1 MDVYLFLIAISL
13 VLFFCSFVLHHVNPT
28 SLFTGLAILLFILSV
43 GLIFFAT
50 LLNHFEHFTFW
61 LIVPIAIFFLIIAVF
76 WLFILV
82 IMVFV
87 NTRAVLKRERFSIGN
102 LLPLF
107 SLIGF
112 VVLELI
118 LFLLQ
123 HYYGDVRV
131 VKMMLVFIH
140 STISYIILLFSLY
153 TFTAIYYKWMPTFKK
168 IDYILILG
176 SGLIKD
182 QVTPLLAGRIDA
194 GMQFFKKQK
203 VKPTIIVCGGKGAD
217 ENISEAEAMKKYIVE
232 NYESDLP
239 IYLENQS
246 TTTEENIQFAEKVV
260 QEQDQRDLKKANVAI
275 ATSTYH
281 LLRAGKLA
289 QQLGIRA
296 FGIGGKTKL
305 YYIPTAFIREFIGY
319 IVLKKRTNILIVSFL
334 LLFAIIS
341 NLF

>member
-1 MDVYLFLIAISL
+1 MAVYLFLVALSIT
-13 VLFFCSFVLHHVNPT
+13 LFLCCYILHRVNPT
-28 SLFTGLAILLFILSV
+28 SLFTGLAILLFILSI
-43 GLIFFAT
+43 GLFFIT
-50 LLNHFEHFTFW
+50 ILVNNFERLAFW
-61 LIVPIAIFFLIIAVF
+61 LVVPIAIFFIIIAIF
-76 WLFILV
+76 WLFILI

-112 VVLELI
+112 FGVEFI

-123 HYYGDVRV
+123 HYYGDVRI
-131 VKMMLVFIH
+131 VKMILVFIH
-140 STISYIILLFSLY
+140 STISYVIFLFSLY
-153 TFTAIYYKWMPTFKK
+153 TFTSIYYKWMPTFKK
-168 IDYILILG
+168 MDYILILG

-194 GMQFFKKQK
+194 GIQFFKKQNE
-203 VKPTIIVCGGKGAD
+203 KPTIIVCGGKGAD
-217 ENISEAEAMKKYIVE
+217 EAISEAEAMKKYIVE
-232 NYESDLP
+232 RYDIDAP

-246 TTTEENIQFAEKVV
+246 TTTEENIQFAEKIV
-260 QEQDQRDLKKANVAI
+260 QEQDHRDLKKANVAI

-289 QQLGIRA
+289 QKSGIRA

-319 IVLKKRTNILIVSFL
+319 IVLKKRTNLLVVSFIF
-334 LLFAIIS
+334 LFAIIS